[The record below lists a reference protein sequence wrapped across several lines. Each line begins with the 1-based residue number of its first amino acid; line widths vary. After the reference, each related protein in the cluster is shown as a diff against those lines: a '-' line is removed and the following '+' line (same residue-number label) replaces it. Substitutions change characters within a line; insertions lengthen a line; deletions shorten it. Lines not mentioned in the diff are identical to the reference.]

1 MKYFLILLLTGILF
15 RSQAIAAPL
24 GDTVLLPK
32 LPGKGLLQHPFLYA
46 GEWQN
51 SSMSNQEM
59 FMVKGGKIV
68 WSYTMPQEGEY
79 GDVTMLSNGNILF
92 SRKGGATEITRDKKV
107 VWNFDAPS
115 NSEIHTC
122 QPLGPDSVF
131 IMLNAVPAKAMIIN
145 TKTNAVLKE
154 MVIPTAGS
162 GTHGM
167 FRHCRYTKDGTFLIA
182 QMDMNKVNEYDT
194 AGKVIWSVDSP
205 SPWAAIRLKNGN
217 TLISGNSNGFVRE
230 VNKEGKTVWEYTRA
244 DAPAWLKIYTVQE
257 VERLANGNTV
267 ISNWVGSAMP
277 EDQKKNTVQFFEVTL
292 KKKIVWALSQWEQP
306 NLNNATAI
314 QLLDEKGIPENGDLQ
329 R

>member
-1 MKYFLILLLTGILF
+1 MLLIK
-15 RSQAIAAPL
+15 
-24 GDTVLLPK
+24 VLSAESFPDSLPAS
-32 LPGKGLLQHPFLYA
+32 LPGSGINQYNFLYA

-51 SSMSNQEM
+51 SAMTNQTM
-59 FMVKGGKIV
+59 YIIKDGKIV
-68 WSYTMPQEGEY
+68 WSYVMPQEGEY
-79 GDVTMLSNGNILF
+79 GDATMLSNGNIVF
-92 SRKGGATEITRDKKV
+92 SRKSGASEITRDKKI
-107 VWNFDAPS
+107 VWNFDAPP

-122 QPLGPDSVF
+122 QPLSLDKVF

-145 TKTNAVLKE
+145 TTTNKVEKE
-154 MVIPTAGS
+154 LIIPTAGT

-205 SPWAAIRLKNGN
+205 SPWAAVRLKNGN
-217 TLISGNSNGFVRE
+217 TLISGNSNGFVHE
-230 VNKEGKTVWEYTRA
+230 VDKQGNIVWEYSRA

-257 VERLANGNTV
+257 ADRLDNGNTI
-267 ISNWVGSAMP
+267 ISNWIGGGATDD
-277 EDQKKNTVQFFEVTL
+277 EKKKSIQFFEVTPG
-292 KKKIVWALSQWEQP
+292 KKIVWALSQWNNP

-314 QLLDEKGIPENGDLQ
+314 QLLDKDLLPAKNDTQ